1 MNKKTKFGLSLL
13 SLILLAS
20 CHTNNSNA
28 SSSATEPASPSQRVT
43 EPQPTEKPTTKP
55 TDESSSNSEEP
66 SETTKPSVSVTEE
79 FAITVDAG
87 EGATITGLPAKAKE
101 GETVSFTVT
110 LAAEKELSYVTI
122 DGENTL
128 DSNEQGV
135 YSFVRPKHALTVS
148 AITQDKR
155 YNNTVTQV
163 EGATVAL
170 SSTYAKKGEKIDVRV
185 TISDPAKS
193 TPSVKVD
200 GTDVEMAITGD
211 EGRKTFTGSF
221 TQPGKDVS
229 VAVTLNDA
237 PAAPA
242 KYAIEDLT
250 GDGVIV
256 KGPSSAAKGEKV
268 TFVLGLE
275 EGYEFSGDVKVYKKG
290 EEATL
295 VDVTKEEDGSYSFT
309 RPDYPVVITRETSA
323 SIFQINVEGEVG
335 KLGKENVTVPEYAV
349 YNTKVTL
356 TVKGNET
363 YDVGNILVDGQPA
376 TKEED
381 GSYSFTRP
389 SHAVT
394 LKVVSAVHYYPVKLV
409 NSDHVTLSAYT
420 YDEKTKTYSPIA
432 KEGIRFSDHLYIKA
446 TVNNPEGE
454 EYAVDTVKVRNEQG
468 GKASDRT
475 LNADGYYEF
484 GSQTISSDFGLEVVV
499 TEDKVLLAADSPLV
513 GTHAGFK
520 KGYGG
525 LTDGKLILSRFGKG
539 YFDDAAVTRQ
549 NYDSSA
555 KTFELKKGTDTYKAG
570 YFDSGLIY
578 VNTGTS
584 SFALDKIYFYLSNAS
599 SLKTKAVLLDGGTSL
614 YSSTRM
620 LIEIGD
626 GNKTVYALVNKTDE
640 SVKSVSLNLK
650 QGQGITSTGAVFEL
664 KEGETSLGYYQN
676 KDGKLVSYN
685 PVQGTFSSDL
695 GSVTLDGFGKAT
707 IAKDGASKDATY
719 VVDSTGTYISLK
731 FEEKY
736 YFYSVDK
743 DKKTFAA
750 INYVIGDFYGR
761 KLGTTSSSEWH
772 LLPDFTSKTSA
783 TSSYIA
789 TGSFKDGKFVS
800 SGRTLLS
807 ISPDKKAIVI
817 DYDYYGDGDII
828 VLSSE
833 PENNSS
839 SQIKF
844 SSVGD
849 KTAFVASISGKKEN
863 SVVSSVYFDGKD
875 YHWGTISNADF
886 ATAGT
891 AFTFTD
897 NDKKVY
903 NLVNKDGK
911 VVASDGLNG
920 TYAFGGTEAG
930 LGELVIDG
938 DGTGTL
944 NKTAITY
951 TLNEDKTL
959 TVTRG
964 EKTYIITLD
973 SAKKTYTYTEK
984 TSPAEENP
992 TEVTVPAWLAGKTF
1006 FGEEA
1011 AQSYDEDGGYYYE
1024 NVGIVFA
1031 KDKMTLSTS
1040 AGYGIS
1046 KEKPLAGG
1054 YRKNTDVPYTIEEAS
1069 LKATLNGVEVSI
1081 GLDEKNNTFHF
1092 EKANEVDGLT
1102 LMRSAKFTL
1111 VE

>member
-55 TDESSSNSEEP
+55 TDGSSSNSEEP

-323 SIFQINVEGEVG
+323 SIFQINVEGEEG

-356 TVKGNET
+356 TAKGNET

-446 TVNNPEGE
+446 TVNNLEGE

-640 SVKSVSLNLK
+640 SVKSVSLTLK

-676 KDGKLVSYN
+676 DEGKLVKYTLIT
-685 PVQGTFSSDL
+685 GTYTGDL
-695 GSVTLDGFGKAT
+695 GSITIDGLGKASVVKGEET
-707 IAKDGASKDATY
+707 KEATY
-719 VVDSTGTYISLK
+719 TMTSDGKYISLVLDNQT
-731 FEEKY
+731 
-736 YFYSVDK
+736 YFLALEDKTYS
-743 DKKTFAA
+743 
-750 INYVIGDFYGR
+750 YVRYVSGDYYGR
-761 KLGTTSSSEWH
+761 RLGKNSSSYALEWH
-772 LLPDFTSKTSA
+772 LSAKFTAATSKYADPVEGTFDA
-783 TSSYIA
+783 
-789 TGSFKDGKFVS
+789 
-800 SGRTLLS
+800 SGNFTASGYTLVS
-807 ISPDKKAIVI
+807 ISPDQKGIVVRKGTGSSAS
-817 DYDYYGDGDII
+817 YYVMTSDATGKSDLTFASIGDAT
-828 VLSSE
+828 S
-833 PENNSS
+833 
-839 SQIKF
+839 
-844 SSVGD
+844 
-849 KTAFVASISGKKEN
+849 FVATIHGSKTGAIT
-863 SVVSSVYFDGKD
+863 SSVYFDGKD
-875 YHWGTISNADF
+875 YHWGTISTVDF

-903 NLVNKDGK
+903 NLVNRNGK
-911 VVASDGLNG
+911 VAVNSLVGE
-920 TYAFGGTEAG
+920 YSSTEAENS
-930 LGELVIDG
+930 LGKLVLNV

-944 NKTAITY
+944 GETAITY
-951 TLNEDKTL
+951 TVND
-959 TVTRG
+959 
-964 EKTYIITLD
+964 EKTITIVAGESTYKMVLD
-973 SAKKTYTYTEK
+973 SDKKTYTTQK
-984 TSPAEENP
+984 
-992 TEVTVPAWLAGKTF
+992 
-1006 FGEEA
+1006 
-1011 AQSYDEDGGYYYE
+1011 
-1024 NVGIVFA
+1024 
-1031 KDKMTLSTS
+1031 
-1040 AGYGIS
+1040 
-1046 KEKPLAGG
+1046 
-1054 YRKNTDVPYTIEEAS
+1054 
-1069 LKATLNGVEVSI
+1069 
-1081 GLDEKNNTFHF
+1081 
-1092 EKANEVDGLT
+1092 
-1102 LMRSAKFTL
+1102 
-1111 VE
+1111 

>member
-43 EPQPTEKPTTKP
+43 EPQPTEKPTAKP
-55 TDESSSNSEEP
+55 TDGSLSNSEEP
-66 SETTKPSVSVTEE
+66 SETTKPSVSVVEE
-79 FAITVDAG
+79 FAIIVDAG
-87 EGATITGLPAKAKE
+87 EGATIIGLPAKAKE

-163 EGATVAL
+163 EGATIAL

-193 TPSVKVD
+193 TPTVKVD

-229 VAVTLNDA
+229 VVVTLNDA

-242 KYAIEDLT
+242 KYAIEDET

-309 RPDYPVVITRETSA
+309 RPDYLVVITRETSA
-323 SIFQINVEGEVG
+323 SIFQINVEGEEG
-335 KLGKENVTVPEYAV
+335 KLGKENVKAPEYAV

-356 TVKGNET
+356 TAKGNET
-363 YDVGNILVDGQPA
+363 YDVGDILVDGQPA

-394 LKVVSAVHYYPVKLV
+394 IKVVSAVHYYPVKLV

-432 KEGIRFSDHLYIKA
+432 KEGIRYSDHLYIKA

-454 EYAVDTVKVRNEQG
+454 EYAVDSVKVKNATD

-484 GSQTISSDFGLEVVV
+484 KSQTISSDFGLEVVV

-520 KGYGG
+520 KGYSG
-525 LTDGKLILSRFGKG
+525 LADGKLILNRFGKG

-555 KTFELKKGTDTYKAG
+555 KTFELQKGTDTYKAG

-599 SLKTKAVLLDGGTSL
+599 SLKTKYVLLDGGTSL

-626 GNKTVYALVNKTDE
+626 GSKTVYALVNKTEE
-640 SVKSVSLNLK
+640 SVKSVSLTLK
-650 QGQGITSTGAVFEL
+650 QGQGISSNGAVFEL

-676 KDGKLVSYN
+676 DGGKLAKY
-685 PVQGTFSSDL
+685 
-695 GSVTLDGFGKAT
+695 TL
-707 IAKDGASKDATY
+707 I
-719 VVDSTGTYISLK
+719 TGTYTGDFGSITIDGLGKASVVKGEETKEATYTMTSDGKYISLVLDNQT
-731 FEEKY
+731 
-736 YFYSVDK
+736 YFLALEDKTYS
-743 DKKTFAA
+743 
-750 INYVIGDFYGR
+750 YVRYVSGDYYGR
-761 KLGTTSSSEWH
+761 RLGKNSSSYALEWH
-772 LLPDFTSKTSA
+772 LSDKFTA
-783 TSSYIA
+783 A
-789 TGSFKDGKFVS
+789 TGKYADPVEGTFDA
-800 SGRTLLS
+800 SGNFTASEYTLVS
-807 ISPDKKAIVI
+807 ISPDQKGIVVRKGTGSSASYYVMTS
-817 DYDYYGDGDII
+817 DATGKYDLTFASIGDAT
-828 VLSSE
+828 S
-833 PENNSS
+833 
-839 SQIKF
+839 
-844 SSVGD
+844 
-849 KTAFVASISGKKEN
+849 FVATIHGPKTGAIT
-863 SVVSSVYFDGKD
+863 SSAYFDGKD
-875 YHWGTISNADF
+875 YHWGTISTADF

-911 VVASDGLNG
+911 VVVADGLNG

-930 LGELVIDG
+930 LGELVLDG

-1006 FGEEA
+1006 YGEEA
-1011 AQSYDEDGGYYYE
+1011 AQSFDEDGSSYPE
-1024 NVGIVFA
+1024 DVGIVFA

-1040 AGYGIS
+1040 AGYGVS
-1046 KEKPLAGG
+1046 KEEPLAGG
-1054 YRKNTDVPYTIEEAS
+1054 FRKNTDVPYTIEEAS
-1069 LKATLNGVEVSI
+1069 LKVTLNGVEVSI
-1081 GLDEKNNTFHF
+1081 DLDEKNNTFHF
-1092 EKANEVDGLT
+1092 NNTFDVDDLT
-1102 LMRSAKFTL
+1102 LMRSAKFAL

>member
-55 TDESSSNSEEP
+55 TDGSSSNSEEP

-110 LAAEKELSYVTI
+110 LATEKELSYVTI

-356 TVKGNET
+356 TAKGNET

-520 KGYGG
+520 KGYSR

-555 KTFELKKGTDTYKAG
+555 KTFELKKETDTYKAG

-599 SLKTKAVLLDGGTSL
+599 SLKTKAALLGGGTSL
-614 YSSTRM
+614 YNSTRM

-676 KDGKLVSYN
+676 DEGKLVKYTLIT
-685 PVQGTFSSDL
+685 GTYTGDL
-695 GSVTLDGFGKAT
+695 GSITIDGLGKASVVKGEET
-707 IAKDGASKDATY
+707 KEATY
-719 VVDSTGTYISLK
+719 TMTSDGKYISLVLDNQT
-731 FEEKY
+731 
-736 YFYSVDK
+736 YFLALEDKTYS
-743 DKKTFAA
+743 
-750 INYVIGDFYGR
+750 YVRYVSGDYYGR
-761 KLGTTSSSEWH
+761 RLGKNSSSYALEWH
-772 LLPDFTSKTSA
+772 LSAKFTA
-783 TSSYIA
+783 A
-789 TGSFKDGKFVS
+789 TGKYADPVEGTFDA
-800 SGRTLLS
+800 SGNFTASRYTLVS
-807 ISPDKKAIVI
+807 ISPDQKGIVVRKGTGSSAS
-817 DYDYYGDGDII
+817 YYVMTSDATGKSDLTFASIGDAT
-828 VLSSE
+828 S
-833 PENNSS
+833 
-839 SQIKF
+839 
-844 SSVGD
+844 
-849 KTAFVASISGKKEN
+849 FVATIHGSKTGAIT
-863 SVVSSVYFDGKD
+863 SSVYFDGKD
-875 YHWGTISNADF
+875 YHWGTISTVDF

-903 NLVNKDGK
+903 NLVNRNGK
-911 VVASDGLNG
+911 VAVNSLVGE
-920 TYAFGGTEAG
+920 YSSTEAENS
-930 LGELVIDG
+930 LGKLVLNV

-944 NKTAITY
+944 GETAITY
-951 TLNEDKTL
+951 TVND
-959 TVTRG
+959 
-964 EKTYIITLD
+964 EKTITIVAGESTYKMVLD
-973 SAKKTYTYTEK
+973 SDKKTYTTQK
-984 TSPAEENP
+984 
-992 TEVTVPAWLAGKTF
+992 
-1006 FGEEA
+1006 
-1011 AQSYDEDGGYYYE
+1011 
-1024 NVGIVFA
+1024 
-1031 KDKMTLSTS
+1031 
-1040 AGYGIS
+1040 
-1046 KEKPLAGG
+1046 
-1054 YRKNTDVPYTIEEAS
+1054 
-1069 LKATLNGVEVSI
+1069 
-1081 GLDEKNNTFHF
+1081 
-1092 EKANEVDGLT
+1092 
-1102 LMRSAKFTL
+1102 
-1111 VE
+1111 

>member
-43 EPQPTEKPTTKP
+43 EPQPTEKPTAKP
-55 TDESSSNSEEP
+55 TDGSLSNSEEP
-66 SETTKPSVSVTEE
+66 SETTKPSVSVVEE
-79 FAITVDAG
+79 FAIIVDAG
-87 EGATITGLPAKAKE
+87 EGATIIGLPAKAKE

-163 EGATVAL
+163 EGATIAL

-193 TPSVKVD
+193 TPTVKVD

-229 VAVTLNDA
+229 VVVTLNDA

-242 KYAIEDLT
+242 KYAIEDET

-323 SIFQINVEGEVG
+323 SIFQINVEGEEG

-356 TVKGNET
+356 TAKGNET

-432 KEGIRFSDHLYIKA
+432 KEGIRYSDHLYIKA

-454 EYAVDTVKVRNEQG
+454 EYAVDSVKVKNATD

-484 GSQTISSDFGLEVVV
+484 KSQTISSDFGLEVVV

-520 KGYGG
+520 KGYSG
-525 LTDGKLILSRFGKG
+525 LADGKLILNRFGKG

-555 KTFELKKGTDTYKAG
+555 KTFELQKGTDTYKAG

-578 VNTGTS
+578 VNTSTS

-599 SLKTKAVLLDGGTSL
+599 SLKTKYVLLDGGTSL

-626 GNKTVYALVNKTDE
+626 GSKTVYALVNKTEE
-640 SVKSVSLNLK
+640 SVKSVSLTLK

-676 KDGKLVSYN
+676 NEGKLVKYTLIT
-685 PVQGTFSSDL
+685 GTYTGDL
-695 GSVTLDGFGKAT
+695 GSITIDGLGKASVVKGEET
-707 IAKDGASKDATY
+707 KEATY
-719 VVDSTGTYISLK
+719 TMTSDGKYISLVLDNQT
-731 FEEKY
+731 
-736 YFYSVDK
+736 YFLALEDKTYS
-743 DKKTFAA
+743 
-750 INYVIGDFYGR
+750 YVRYVSGDYYGR
-761 KLGTTSSSEWH
+761 RLGKNSSSYALEWH
-772 LLPDFTSKTSA
+772 LSAKFTAATSKYADPVEGTFDA
-783 TSSYIA
+783 
-789 TGSFKDGKFVS
+789 
-800 SGRTLLS
+800 SGNFTASGYTLVS
-807 ISPDKKAIVI
+807 ISPDQKGIVVRKGTGSSAS
-817 DYDYYGDGDII
+817 YYVMTSDATGKSDLTFASIGDAT
-828 VLSSE
+828 S
-833 PENNSS
+833 
-839 SQIKF
+839 
-844 SSVGD
+844 
-849 KTAFVASISGKKEN
+849 FVATIHGSKTGAIT
-863 SVVSSVYFDGKD
+863 SSVYFDGKD
-875 YHWGTISNADF
+875 YHWGTISTVDF

-903 NLVNKDGK
+903 NLVNRNGK
-911 VVASDGLNG
+911 VAVNSLVGE
-920 TYAFGGTEAG
+920 YSSTEAENS
-930 LGELVIDG
+930 LGKLVLNV

-944 NKTAITY
+944 GETAITY
-951 TLNEDKTL
+951 TVND
-959 TVTRG
+959 
-964 EKTYIITLD
+964 EKTITIVAGESTYKMVLD
-973 SAKKTYTYTEK
+973 SDKKTYTTQK
-984 TSPAEENP
+984 
-992 TEVTVPAWLAGKTF
+992 
-1006 FGEEA
+1006 
-1011 AQSYDEDGGYYYE
+1011 
-1024 NVGIVFA
+1024 
-1031 KDKMTLSTS
+1031 
-1040 AGYGIS
+1040 
-1046 KEKPLAGG
+1046 
-1054 YRKNTDVPYTIEEAS
+1054 
-1069 LKATLNGVEVSI
+1069 
-1081 GLDEKNNTFHF
+1081 
-1092 EKANEVDGLT
+1092 
-1102 LMRSAKFTL
+1102 
-1111 VE
+1111 